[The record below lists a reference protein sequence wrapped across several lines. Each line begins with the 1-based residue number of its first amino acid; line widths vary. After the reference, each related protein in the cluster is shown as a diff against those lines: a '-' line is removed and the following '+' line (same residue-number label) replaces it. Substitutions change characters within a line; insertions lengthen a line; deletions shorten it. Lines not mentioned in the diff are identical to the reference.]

1 MATRKINESNNYY
14 MSITDDGTDDGK
26 VVGNMS
32 ATLNTANPALSIN
45 ASLAQGVTLPD
56 AGVIQPQI
64 TDFIAQIRAQA
75 VTLGLTSFGASAAA
89 VTTEVS
95 NNG

>member
-1 MATRKINESNNYY
+1 MVTRKINESNNYY
-14 MSITDDGTDDGK
+14 MSITDDGTDAGK

-56 AGVIQPQI
+56 DGVIQSQI

-75 VTLGLTSFGASAAA
+75 AALGLAQFGAA
-89 VTTEVS
+89 VTEGS
-95 NNG
+95 NE